1 LRTLDPKTQSAVFPD
16 PRWFLAKGYS
26 LTRVGVRESASESD
40 FPRHLIFGIEY
51 DADYHTGV
59 LLIPVPLEI
68 ANNMLSQIER
78 TDSELPGEEFTTMTS
93 PSGDNP

>member
-1 LRTLDPKTQSAVFPD
+1 
-16 PRWFLAKGYS
+16 GYS
-26 LTRVGVRESASESD
+26 LTRVGVRESTSESD
-40 FPRHLIFGIEY
+40 LPRHLVFGIEY

-78 TDSELPGEEFTTMTS
+78 TGSEPPGGELATMTS
-93 PSGDNP
+93 PPGDTP